1 MNCERFQRKDSAKRC
16 DRLRMSR
23 AVSGSLNNGGHDDRT
38 ETETETERPHR
49 LDPKPNCKKNS
60 RGYNIKHTRDEMPS
74 LGMLWNEMASQEKER
89 TGQSE
94 REGVREVELKLR
106 LKIGIGDGGGGGGA
120 VADGVGS

>member
-38 ETETETERPHR
+38 ETETEKPHPQPHR

-89 TGQSE
+89 ARETE
-94 REGVREVELKLR
+94 RERE
-106 LKIGIGDGGGGGGA
+106 
-120 VADGVGS
+120 

>member
-38 ETETETERPHR
+38 ETEKPHPHR

-74 LGMLWNEMASQEKER
+74 LGMLWNEMASQQRDTEKER
-89 TGQSE
+89 E
-94 REGVREVELKLR
+94 
-106 LKIGIGDGGGGGGA
+106 
-120 VADGVGS
+120 